1 MLRSRDWCN
10 IIPVTEDGR
19 IVLVRQYRIGTD
31 SFTLEVP
38 GGVLDP
44 EDKDIQAAAL
54 REMEEETGCQVE
66 IIRKVALYTPKNRLS
81 KITHF
86 YEVKLKSGFLKTGNE
101 TKDLQFFSLSA
112 LPKHLPPPYA
122 HWIADAAARHPHTL
136 HKDVAGVSYPVL
148 FKLLLQHP
156 LLVGRFLLTK
166 IGIHIN
172 EPIR

>member
-1 MLRSRDWCN
+1 MAESVATILFKDDKVLLIKRRD
-10 IIPVTEDGR
+10 IPVW
-19 IVLVRQYRIGTD
+19 VL
-31 SFTLEVP
+31 P
-38 GGVLDP
+38 GGGVEIGESP
-44 EDKDIQAAAL
+44 ETAAG